1 MCYFGTCLTIL
12 MWNILFI
19 NYILNSPQRLLFI
32 ILIRWH
38 IRVLPPLLWK
48 CIGFFIHIPLIWS
61 WSGAIIPMTRSLWL
75 QFLGLDTFYM
85 VALDFVLEIRVKGIL
100 VAFNYIN
107 VFLVGVINTLEE
119 ILGFLF
125 SCDRIITEMLIF
137 LIHS

>member
-1 MCYFGTCLTIL
+1 
-12 MWNILFI
+12 
-19 NYILNSPQRLLFI
+19 
-32 ILIRWH
+32 
-38 IRVLPPLLWK
+38 
-48 CIGFFIHIPLIWS
+48 
-61 WSGAIIPMTRSLWL
+61 MTRSLGL
-75 QFLGLDTFYM
+75 QFLCLDTFYM

-100 VAFNYIN
+100 VAFYYIY